1 MLGPLGTALTA
12 ALTSAVASFLGA
24 GLLVPAAATTG
35 EPDTTPPQ
43 VRLDPCPE
51 TPAGEACSRRDVA
64 WVAEH
69 RLDPEHGLAVA
80 GVRTGDEVLSEHVYD
95 DGSGFVAYGQWVQ
108 PYNDVE
114 TDYDYV
120 TETRLEP
127 GLHELTFYARDLTG
141 NEASVTR
148 AVRGPEVPSRP
159 RRFSVEHV
167 GKRTDVGWFTHGRGS
182 GITHYVV
189 SLKGEE
195 PFRVDGGGIVADP
208 DLNFRGISLLL
219 APGRHV
225 LRVRAVN
232 LVGKGEARWLV
243 LRAPR

>member
-12 ALTSAVASFLGA
+12 AVASLLGA
-24 GLLVPAAATTG
+24 GLLVPATAETTG

-51 TPAGEACSRRDVA
+51 TPVGEACSRRDVA

-69 RLDPEHGLAVA
+69 RVDPEQGLAVA
-80 GVRTGDEVLSEHVYD
+80 GVRTGDGVLSEHVYD
-95 DGSGFVAYGQWVQ
+95 DGSGFTPYGVWVQ
-108 PYNDVE
+108 PYNDVGS
-114 TDYDYV
+114 DYDYV
-120 TETRLEP
+120 TETWLGP
-127 GLHELTFYARDLTG
+127 GLHELTFYARDLAG

-148 AVRGPEVPSRP
+148 TVQGPEVPSRP

-189 SLKGEE
+189 RLKGEE
-195 PFRVDGGGIVADP
+195 PFKVDGGGIVADP